1 MRSLHFLFAAQLAAA
16 SACGGG
22 DKSVQTP
29 IEPPPSQGEPVGA
42 AITIHPSTTFQTIV
56 GWEATSQAGQI
67 ECKSWD
73 LYKQELLPR
82 VVNEAGIN
90 RIRLEV
96 KSGFENPVD
105 WYDEMVAGKITM
117 AEWKS
122 HRYTIVNDNAD
133 PNVMATGGFHFGE
146 LDHTI
151 DQVVNPIR
159 QLLAARGEKLY
170 VNLNYVDF
178 KATPFEHK
186 TNPAEYAEF
195 MLAMFQ
201 HIRSR
206 YGWAPDAVE
215 VILEPDNTQWTGT
228 DIGRVIVAAGDRLKG
243 AGFSPDFIAPSTTN
257 MATSLPYIDA
267 VAAVPR
273 VSEYLTDLA
282 YHRYSGVSKST
293 LQTIAQRAAS
303 LNLRTAMLEHIGSG
317 YQDLHDDLL
326 IGRNSAWQQFTLAY
340 CETNDNGGR
349 LYDVN
354 ESNPAKPTLTFSSRA
369 RFLRQYFL
377 FVRAGA
383 VRVDASSGSDGL
395 SPLAFRNTNGGYAVV
410 VKANGAAQFHVDAL
424 PAGTYGVTYTTDSQ
438 SGVEVADV
446 VVGAGGFLNASIPA
460 AGVITIHRR

>member
-1 MRSLHFLFAAQLAAA
+1 
-16 SACGGG
+16 
-22 DKSVQTP
+22 
-29 IEPPPSQGEPVGA
+29 
-42 AITIHPSTTFQTIV
+42 
-56 GWEATSQAGQI
+56 
-67 ECKSWD
+67 
-73 LYKQELLPR
+73 
-82 VVNEAGIN
+82 
-90 RIRLEV
+90 
-96 KSGFENPVD
+96 
-105 WYDEMVAGKITM
+105 
-117 AEWKS
+117 
-122 HRYTIVNDNAD
+122 
-133 PNVMATGGFHFGE
+133 
-146 LDHTI
+146 
-151 DQVVNPIR
+151 
-159 QLLAARGEKLY
+159 
-170 VNLNYVDF
+170 
-178 KATPFEHK
+178 
-186 TNPAEYAEF
+186 
-195 MLAMFQ
+195 
-201 HIRSR
+201 
-206 YGWAPDAVE
+206 
-215 VILEPDNTQWTGT
+215 
-228 DIGRVIVAAGDRLKG
+228 
-243 AGFSPDFIAPSTTN
+243 

-303 LNLRTAMLEHIGSG
+303 LNLRTAMLEHLGSG